1 MTIGE
6 RVMGPAT
13 VLELSGR
20 LVLGDGDEPL
30 KGKVKDLM
38 QQGATHVMLNMTDVT
53 YVDSAGLGA
62 LVGVSLSARHQGRE
76 ITLVNPSQRLL
87 DLLCMARLRHVVKVC
102 DSEAQALGYLPDPGV
117 QPLPSP

>member
-6 RVMGPAT
+6 RVLGPAT

-38 QQGATHVMLNMTDVT
+38 QQGATHVMLNMTEVT

-76 ITLVNPSQRLL
+76 ITLVNPSKRLL
-87 DLLCMARLRHVVKVC
+87 ELLSMARLQHVVKVC
-102 DSEAQALGYLPDPGV
+102 DSEAQALGTATQV
-117 QPLPSP
+117 

>member
-6 RVMGPAT
+6 RVVGPVT

-38 QQGATHVMLNMTDVT
+38 QQGATYVMLNMTDVT

-62 LVGVSLSARHQGRE
+62 LAGLSLSARNQGRE
-76 ITLVNPSQRLL
+76 ITVLNPSKRLL
-87 DLLCMARLRHVVKVC
+87 ELLCMARLQHVVAVC
-102 DSEAQALGYLPDPGV
+102 DSEAQALLQFRGRGMEI
-117 QPLPSP
+117 

>member
-6 RVMGPAT
+6 RTMGPAT

-38 QQGATHVMLNMTDVT
+38 KQGATHVMLNMTDVT
-53 YVDSAGLGA
+53 YIDSAGLGA
-62 LVGVSLSARHQGRE
+62 LVGVSLSARHQGRV
-76 ITLVNPSQRLL
+76 ITLVNPSKRLL
-87 DLLCMARLRHVVKVC
+87 ELLATARLQHVVKCC
-102 DSEAQALGYLPDPGV
+102 DSESQALSV
-117 QPLPSP
+117 

>member
-6 RVMGPAT
+6 RVVGPVT

-20 LVLGDGDEPL
+20 LVLGEGDEPL

-38 QQGATHVMLNMTDVT
+38 QQGSTHVMLNMTDVS

-62 LVGVSLSARHQGRE
+62 LVGVSLSARHQGRT
-76 ITLVNPSQRLL
+76 ITLVNPSKRLVE
-87 DLLCMARLRHVVKVC
+87 LLTMARLQHVVNVC
-102 DSEAQALGYLPDPGV
+102 DSEAQALGKLAPPA
-117 QPLPSP
+117 

>member
-6 RVMGPAT
+6 RSLGSAT

-30 KGKVKDLM
+30 KGKVRDLM

-53 YVDSAGLGA
+53 YIDSAGLGA
-62 LVGVSLSARHQGRE
+62 LVGVSLSARHHGRVL
-76 ITLVNPSQRLL
+76 TVVNPSKRLVE
-87 DLLCMARLRHVVKVC
+87 LLAVARLQSVVTVHE
-102 DSEAQALGYLPDPGV
+102 SEEQALGG
-117 QPLPSP
+117 

>member
-6 RVMGPAT
+6 RVVGPAT

-20 LVLGDGDEPL
+20 LVLGEGDEPL
-30 KGKVKDLM
+30 RGKVRDLM
-38 QQGATHVMLNMTDVT
+38 QQGATHVMLNMTDVS

-62 LVGVSLSARHQGRE
+62 LVGVSLSARKHGRV

-87 DLLCMARLRHVVKVC
+87 ELLKTARLQHVVKVC
-102 DSEAQALGYLPDPGV
+102 DSEAQAL
-117 QPLPSP
+117 SA